1 MTKELLILLRLG
13 LENSFPEDENLSDF
27 IVLSADKWTQL
38 EDVAQKQGVLGI
50 ALDGIERLE
59 ATRYG
64 FTKQL
69 PIEQKLDW
77 IGQVM
82 MIEQANQHQKKV
94 MNELAAKWN
103 QEGCRVMVMKGQANG
118 ILYPKPEHRSTGD
131 IDCYLFED
139 YARGNTIARNYGANV
154 DEGWYKHSQIVF
166 KEELFENHQYFVH
179 TRQGKKSKRLQEEL
193 EQALDVDKWNC
204 FPGSKVLLPPVQWN
218 AMFLTYHA
226 CAHFVSEGLL
236 LKQLLDWAMFI
247 KAAEYKIDWTAFYD
261 FCERYNYRRFVDAV
275 TTISVNSLGVKL
287 TNPDIVI
294 NSAYS
299 DRILQSV
306 FDESYIISRNGGW
319 GERIQI
325 VKNLF
330 YNKWKYEEICQ
341 QSIWKQLWWYASGYL
356 LRTEN

>member
-1 MTKELLILLRLG
+1 MTKELLALLRLG
-13 LENSFPEDENLSDF
+13 LGNSPLEDETLSDF
-27 IVLSADKWTQL
+27 ILLSADKWTQL
-38 EDVAQKQGVLGI
+38 EYVALKQGVLGI
-50 ALDGIERLE
+50 ALDGVEKLE
-59 ATRYG
+59 STRKG
-64 FTKQL
+64 LTKQL
-69 PIEQKLDW
+69 PVEQKLDW
-77 IGQVM
+77 IGKLM
-82 MIEQANQHQKKV
+82 MIEQANQHQKEV

-118 ILYPKPEHRSTGD
+118 VLYPKPEHRSTGD

-139 YARGNTIARNYGANV
+139 YAKGNNVARNAGADV
-154 DEGWYKHSQIVF
+154 DEGWYKHSQISF

-179 TRQGKKSKRLQEEL
+179 TRQGNKSKRLQKEL
-193 EQALDVDKWNC
+193 EQALDVKEWNF

-247 KAAEYKIDWTAFYD
+247 KDAEYIIDWPAFYD
-261 FCERYNYRRFVDAV
+261 FCNRYNYRRFVDAV
-275 TTISVNSLGVKL
+275 TTISVNYLGVKL
-287 TNPDIVI
+287 TNTQIVTK
-294 NSAYS
+294 SAYA
-299 DRILQSV
+299 DRVLQSI
-306 FDESYIISRNGGW
+306 FNENYTISRSGGW

-341 QSIWKQLWWYASGYL
+341 QSIWKQLWWYASGFL
-356 LRTEN
+356 FHTDN